1 MVEDDVSAS
10 FGDIEGMQSTFAVE
24 IADAEAPEPCAH
36 AEATN
41 VEWHSPHLV
50 AQEFRHISGVD
61 PDGPKHFLALT
72 DHSIYLPSIKHRKV
86 QRSVP

>member
-10 FGDIEGMQSTFAVE
+10 FGDIEGMQSTFAVK

-41 VEWHSPHLV
+41 IEWHSPHLV
-50 AQEFRHISGVD
+50 AQEFRHISSVN
-61 PDGPKHFLALT
+61 PNSPKHFLALT
-72 DHSIYLPSIKHRKV
+72 DHSIYLPLIKHRKV